1 MEQPLT
7 LEDALKLIEANQNKV
22 TAYNKQRTRMI
33 NYQKAN
39 PEKCREKSNKYY
51 SNIKETNPNRYNE
64 MKERKKQY
72 YYEVTKSKKV
82 KTEPVILDL
91 L

>member
-1 MEQPLT
+1 MEQQPKS
-7 LEDALKLIEANQNKV
+7 LEEALKMIESNQNKV
-22 TAYNKQRTRMI
+22 TAYNKQRLRMI

-51 SNIKETNPNRYNE
+51 SNIKETNPDKYNE

-72 YYEVTKSKKV
+72 YHEVTKSKNV
-82 KTEPVILDL
+82 KSEPVVLA
-91 L
+91 